1 MTTRITYNS
10 QNAKDEVWNKA
21 KIINGKNPKSYRK
34 DPYDKIIY
42 YYSYGKDT
50 KMGWNIDHIN
60 PKQKGG
66 SDDIINLQA
75 LQSHINKSKG
85 DNIVKKSRHSKSNK

>member
-1 MTTRITYNS
+1 
-10 QNAKDEVWNKA
+10 
-21 KIINGKNPKSYRK
+21 
-34 DPYDKIIY
+34 
-42 YYSYGKDT
+42 
-50 KMGWNIDHIN
+50 MGWNIDHIY

>member
-1 MTTRITYNS
+1 
-10 QNAKDEVWNKA
+10 
-21 KIINGKNPKSYRK
+21 
-34 DPYDKIIY
+34 
-42 YYSYGKDT
+42 
-50 KMGWNIDHIN
+50 MGWNIDHIK

-85 DNIVKKSRHSKSNK
+85 DNLVKKSRHSKNNK